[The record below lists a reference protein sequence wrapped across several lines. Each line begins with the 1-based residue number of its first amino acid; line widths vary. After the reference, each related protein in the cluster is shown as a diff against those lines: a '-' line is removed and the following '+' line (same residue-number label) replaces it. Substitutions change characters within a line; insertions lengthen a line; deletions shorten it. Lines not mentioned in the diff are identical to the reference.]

1 MIKRLLWGTIY
12 LLHYTIHILLFMIF
26 GAMIYWVITNKS
38 IESTL
43 LYDKSEDM
51 LDYFERKMDD
61 II

>member
-51 LDYFERKMDD
+51 LDY
-61 II
+61 